1 MFQQARM
8 SAVAR
13 RQLLLYGA
21 LPIAYIIFG
30 RLGLLLAVPPGYATA
45 VFLPAGIA
53 VAAMF
58 MAGAATLAP
67 TFAGSFLLN
76 LWIGYFIAHRLDAA
90 GLSTALLI
98 ALASTIQAAVGG
110 AALRKLVGYPAAFDT
125 PRDIV
130 LFLLLSPLCCL
141 TSTSLSV
148 AGMLAV
154 GVIGPPDLA
163 TNWMTW
169 WVGDTLGVLTAV
181 PLMLAIAG
189 EPRTLRQSRLRF
201 VAVPMIVCFALFI
214 GIFSRVTRWEQDEA
228 LLEFRMQSQRVA
240 DLIRA
245 SLDEQ
250 ALFLDQLASAFA
262 TRTQPLTRQNFHDLV
277 QKLLQRFPTIQAAE
291 WAPRVSQAER
301 AAFEAAEQAELP
313 GFAIRER
320 TASGELPP
328 AGDRSEFFPV
338 TYIEPHAGNM
348 EALGFELA
356 SSPQRRAAVESA
368 IARAAVT
375 ATAPIRLVQERGSQ
389 PGILLMQAVPAG
401 PNGSGLVLIVLRME
415 TFARNLVD
423 PLAAT
428 LRLQLVDAAAGQP
441 LFDDVPGSAP
451 AVYQTAFDFG
461 TRRYVV
467 QTVPSPVYLNR
478 HRGWQSWTVLAAGV
492 LGTGLLGALL
502 MLGTGH
508 AYRVEGRAQA
518 VRARERELEIVI
530 NRTPFM
536 LTRCSRDLRYL
547 FVSDAYAAMIARRPE
562 DVAGKPIVEI
572 MGEQGL
578 QDILPHIEK
587 VLHGH
592 RVEYESEVNYEAIGT
607 RSLSVVYTPE
617 RDEQGNVNG
626 WVASILDVTE
636 RKRAEE
642 ALRAREAELDTIVRQ
657 TPFIL
662 IRCSPDLRYRFVS
675 EAYARMLGRRPEDI
689 VGKTMGAIIG
699 EDGLDTVLPHIKK
712 VLQGERAEY
721 ESEIQYRG
729 VGKRWLH
736 GVYTSE
742 KDEQGNVIG
751 WIASI
756 ADITERKHAEEQRDL
771 LVAELS
777 HRVKNT
783 LATVISIA
791 RQSFSKARSLNEAVP
806 SFDDRI
812 RALAHTH
819 ARLAEANWSGVSLA
833 AIVRDETAPYHDGG
847 SNVRVAG
854 PDIMLSPKTAVS
866 LGMAIHEL
874 TMNAAKH
881 GALSAKG
888 GSLNVTWQRTPSHN
902 QVEMSWIESG
912 GPKAGSPQHSGF
924 GRTLLE
930 RTLASDLNGE
940 VSVEFTGDGLRCRI
954 SFPLERELTA
964 PVAPT
969 RGGDLP
975 QRAVSLGASFSEAGD
990 RSSSE
995 TRVMIVEDEA
1005 LLAMELETL
1014 LQSAGCTVI
1023 GPFSNLE
1030 QAREAVHGEA
1040 INIALLDTNLNGEM
1054 VYPLADDL
1062 AARGVPFIFVTGYG
1076 ASHLPER
1083 FRAAPRVSKPYDPS
1097 VLRREL
1103 ERAGVVGSG

>member
-1 MFQQARM
+1 MFQQERL
-8 SAVAR
+8 SAAAGR
-13 RQLLLYGA
+13 RLLLYAA
-21 LPIAYIIFG
+21 LPLAYIIFG

-58 MAGAATLAP
+58 MAGAATLPA
-67 TFAGSFLLN
+67 TLASSFLLN
-76 LWIGYFIAHRLDAA
+76 LWIGYSIAHRLDAA

-130 LFLLLSPLCCL
+130 LFLLLSPVFCL
-141 TSTSLSV
+141 TSATLSV
-148 AGMLAV
+148 AGMLTL
-154 GVIGPPDLA
+154 GVIAPPDLA
-163 TNWMTW
+163 SNWMTW

-181 PLMLAIAG
+181 PLMLAVAG

-201 VAVPMIVCFALFI
+201 VAVPMILCFALFI
-214 GIFSRVTRWEQDEA
+214 GIFARVTKWEQDEA

-250 ALFLDQLASAFA
+250 VLFLDQLASAFM

-277 QKLLQRFPTIQAAE
+277 QKLLQRFPTIQAVE
-291 WAPRVSQAER
+291 WAPRVSQADR
-301 AAFEAAEQAELP
+301 AAFEAAEQADLP
-313 GFAIRER
+313 GFAIREH
-320 TASGELPP
+320 AGSGEFPP
-328 AGDRSEFFPV
+328 AGDRNEFFPV
-338 TYIEPHAGNM
+338 TYIEPHAGNL
-348 EALGFELA
+348 EALGFDLA
-356 SSPQRRAAVESA
+356 SGPERRAAVEST

-389 PGILLMQAVPAG
+389 SGILLMQAVPTG
-401 PNGSGLVLIVLRME
+401 PNGAGIALIVLRMG
-415 TFARNLVD
+415 TFAGNLVG
-423 PLAAT
+423 PLAST
-428 LRLQLVDAAAGQP
+428 LRLRLVDAVAGQP
-441 LFDDVPGSAP
+441 LFDDVSGSGQ

-467 QTVPSPVYLNR
+467 ETVPSPLYLTR

-508 AYRVEGRAQA
+508 AYRVERHAEA
-518 VRARERELEIVI
+518 LRARERELEIVI

-547 FVSDAYAAMIARRPE
+547 FVSNAYASMIGRGPE
-562 DVAGKPIVEI
+562 DVAGRPIVEI

-578 QDILPHIEK
+578 KDILPHIEK
-587 VLHGH
+587 VLHGN
-592 RVEYESEVNYEAIGT
+592 RVEYESEVNFKEIGT
-607 RSLSVVYTPE
+607 RFLNVVYTPE

-626 WVASILDVTE
+626 WVASILDMTE

-675 EAYARMLGRRPEDI
+675 EAYARMLGLRPEDI
-689 VGKTMGAIIG
+689 VGKTMVEIIG
-699 EDGLDTVLPHIKK
+699 EDGLNTVLPHIKK
-712 VLQGERAEY
+712 VLRGERAEY
-721 ESEIQYRG
+721 ESEIQYQS

-736 GVYTSE
+736 GVYTPE

-791 RQSFSKARSLNEAVP
+791 RQSFAKARSVNDAVP

-819 ARLAEANWSGVSLA
+819 ARLAEANWSGVSLES
-833 AIVRDETAPYHDGG
+833 IVRDETAPYHDGG
-847 SNVRVAG
+847 SNVHIAG
-854 PDIMLSPKTAVS
+854 PYIMLSPKMAVS
-866 LGMAIHEL
+866 LGMAVHEL
-874 TMNAAKH
+874 TTNAAKH
-881 GALSAKG
+881 GALSARS
-888 GSLNVTWQRTPSHN
+888 GSLKVTWQLAHN
-902 QVEMSWIESG
+902 QVEMDWSESG
-912 GPKAGSPQHSGF
+912 GPQVGSPAHSGF

-940 VSVEFTGDGLRCRI
+940 VDVQFTGDGLRCRI
-954 SFPLERELTA
+954 SFPLGQELAAGAASTKS
-964 PVAPT
+964 
-969 RGGDLP
+969 GHLP
-975 QRAVSLGASFSEAGD
+975 QRAVSRSLDSCSGREVD
-990 RSSSE
+990 RSSDE

-1014 LQSAGCTVI
+1014 LQSAGCAVI

-1030 QAREAVHGEA
+1030 QARAAAHGEA
-1040 INIALLDTNLNGEM
+1040 INVALLDTNLNGQM

-1076 ASHLPER
+1076 TSHLPER
-1083 FRAAPRVSKPYDPS
+1083 FRAAPRVSKPYDPA
-1097 VLRREL
+1097 VLRKEL
-1103 ERAGVVGSG
+1103 ERAGVVNSE